1 MSSLKRRVTLF
12 LAIFL
17 CSSGLL
23 AIAGNLEKGITLY
36 DTKKFNEAFPLIEK
50 EARQG
55 NAKAE
60 FYLAMMY
67 DYGNGTKQNTKK
79 AVYWYKKSAAQ
90 GNPKAMY
97 NLAYMY
103 SHGTG
108 VETDSKKA
116 FELYQQ
122 SAEKGIPEAQ
132 FNLALMYAKGK
143 GTGQDYVKAFQWFH
157 KAALQGNDDA
167 QYNVAVSY
175 TEGRGIPQDYTQ
187 ALYWYEKAAA
197 QDNTLAQHAL
207 GIVYRNGEGVPVDID
222 KAVYWYKK
230 AAAKGYT
237 DSMWN
242 LSTIYLPQDIHDIK
256 GWEEVHHWYTLGMQ
270 HGDKTNAP
278 LGMGLIY
285 LLGRGNYTV
294 DSDKAGAL
302 FTMAA
307 ENGNANAWYWLGVM
321 EEYGF
326 GRPQNEEKAMALYRK
341 AADAGVEPAINRL
354 EHGHRDWSMKLFK
367 ALRPLFGP

>member
-341 AADAGVEPAINRL
+341 AVDAGVEPAINRL